1 MKALAQIEQRSVRAG
16 WNKGS
21 AIDTTFVLFF
31 LAIELGQSTSFLAVD
46 TMLIAI
52 TLGMVMTLPYFLNDA
67 EDKPLFRDWML
78 GRALIAVFAAGLGL
92 MFRQALGTVLPE
104 TLSSLPMT
112 LLIVTA
118 MISCY
123 AQFYSFFKF
132 RLAK

>member
-1 MKALAQIEQRSVRAG
+1 
-16 WNKGS
+16 
-21 AIDTTFVLFF
+21 
-31 LAIELGQSTSFLAVD
+31 
-46 TMLIAI
+46 
-52 TLGMVMTLPYFLNDA
+52 
-67 EDKPLFRDWML
+67 
-78 GRALIAVFAAGLGL
+78 

>member
-1 MKALAQIEQRSVRAG
+1 MKALAQIEQNTGRTG
-16 WNKGS
+16 LNKGFT
-21 AIDTTFVLFF
+21 IDTTFVLFF
-31 LAIELGQSTSFLAVD
+31 LAIELGQSTAFLALD
-46 TMLIAI
+46 TLMIAI
-52 TLGMVMTLPYFLNDA
+52 TLGMVMALPYFLNDT
-67 EDKPLFRDWML
+67 EDKPLFRDWMF
-78 GRALIAVFAAGLGL
+78 GRALIAVFAVGLGV